1 MNAVHLQRYS
11 ASQQRDLN
19 LVRIW
24 LQVSTL
30 ADLADP
36 ERNNRILLCY
46 LDAKRPAH
54 FVLSSTWPRQSHPT
68 KTQIRLWKRFITSS
82 YLRYIPYWKITPVS
96 TPPRPKH
103 SPPPINQL
111 SDYSEYLS
119 TYLSRTERRL
129 LDGLEKIA
137 SDVQIWRAFR
147 SKSRLHLA
155 SDGGLGDNAA
165 THGWILST
173 GKEILY
179 QCSGPVDGPFD
190 TTSSTRSEL
199 GGCASSLL
207 FLSSLSEFWGIRHRC
222 SFRWYTDSQSAIS
235 RFHKFCRGSRSCRM
249 PPDSDLLS
257 IISIC
262 RRKLKRPFTPYWV
275 RAHQDNSM
283 AYDKLPVSA
292 RLNVD
297 ADFLATRY
305 RQHGRFRA
313 IASVDHRSDQQI
325 SLYING
331 TPVTSQYDDCIRFHV
346 NGYHLRQYV
355 QQRHQWNNGTWDM
368 IDFHTFGQ
376 HFKRLRPNHRGQH
389 FKFVHDQ
396 LPLGERRLRE
406 APVKDLSLKLC
417 PCCKTADE
425 TPQHF
430 LRCRSN
436 PSFSSSIDQL
446 RSDILNADVHPVRYL
461 LADGFCHFQQAD
473 TPYYPPISQFS
484 SHFQEML
491 PAALEA
497 QTQIGWESS
506 MKGYFAKHWGI
517 LAQYDM
523 HCKTRDAKRGAMRMT
538 QIITALSAHTRRL
551 WLSRNEVLH
560 SQHDVTLVS
569 IRSTEA
575 AEITY
580 YHSRPHLLRTGDQH
594 YCSRPLSK
602 ILAGTPATRRR
613 WLRKAKQSSAELT
626 IDGTAQTL
634 ITNFFRSG

>member
-1 MNAVHLQRYS
+1 MLEDPKEYIPYLTPSWILSIRQFLANNNMSIIVSDIHKDILQGPTDEYIMNAVHLQRYS

-355 QQRHQWNNGTWDM
+355 QQRHQWNNGT
-368 IDFHTFGQ
+368 
-376 HFKRLRPNHRGQH
+376 
-389 FKFVHDQ
+389 
-396 LPLGERRLRE
+396 
-406 APVKDLSLKLC
+406 
-417 PCCKTADE
+417 
-425 TPQHF
+425 
-430 LRCRSN
+430 
-436 PSFSSSIDQL
+436 
-446 RSDILNADVHPVRYL
+446 
-461 LADGFCHFQQAD
+461 
-473 TPYYPPISQFS
+473 
-484 SHFQEML
+484 
-491 PAALEA
+491 
-497 QTQIGWESS
+497 
-506 MKGYFAKHWGI
+506 
-517 LAQYDM
+517 
-523 HCKTRDAKRGAMRMT
+523 
-538 QIITALSAHTRRL
+538 
-551 WLSRNEVLH
+551 
-560 SQHDVTLVS
+560 
-569 IRSTEA
+569 
-575 AEITY
+575 
-580 YHSRPHLLRTGDQH
+580 
-594 YCSRPLSK
+594 
-602 ILAGTPATRRR
+602 
-613 WLRKAKQSSAELT
+613 
-626 IDGTAQTL
+626 
-634 ITNFFRSG
+634 